1 MNASLNDPRDDEG
14 FGMVEVVVSMLMI
27 ALLAI
32 AVLPILIQGLRVSAT
47 NSTIATATQILNDK
61 LEAARSIA
69 PQCSLVYSTLN
80 GTETSTV
87 VDPRGV
93 SFRVD
98 TVVDTCPASIPTA
111 RTVAVSVSVT
121 RIDTN
126 AALAKA
132 TTRLL
137 VTS

>member
-1 MNASLNDPRDDEG
+1 MGGTRDDPSADDG
-14 FGMVEVVVSMLMI
+14 FGLVEVVVSMLMI

-32 AVLPILIQGLRVSAT
+32 AVLPVLIQGLRVSAT

-61 LEAARSIA
+61 LEVARSIA
-69 PQCSLVYSTLN
+69 PQCSLVYSSLN
-80 GTETSTV
+80 GTETAAV
-87 VDPRGV
+87 VDPRGI

-98 TVVDTCPASIPTA
+98 TVVDPCPASITSA
-111 RTVAVSVSVT
+111 RTIAVSVTVT

-126 AALAKA
+126 ASLAKA
-132 TTRLL
+132 NTRIL

>member
-80 GTETSTV
+80 GTETATV

-98 TVVDTCPASIPTA
+98 TVVDTCPASITTA